1 MVSFDAMRQPRT
13 VFYAHGEKKKQW
25 QFLLTETASLKLDEL
40 AQAEGVSR
48 SEYMERLIRNQSAES
63 TPAGK
68 LEVTV
73 CEPDHSLVTG
83 VHHE

>member
-1 MVSFDAMRQPRT
+1 MRQPRT

-48 SEYMERLIRNQSAES
+48 SEYMERLIRNQGAEV

-68 LEVTV
+68 LEVTIYD
-73 CEPDHSLVTG
+73 PDHSLATEVYRDQRQQ
-83 VHHE
+83 